1 MADSNCYYRR
11 SAVLNVGGFNEKL
24 QVMENVEV
32 LWRLQKA
39 GYKIDEGGKNVV
51 FFHHRS
57 VNQFSLAAILRRA
70 FTYGYY
76 WHKLHRIHPD
86 KTGLSAFPL
95 KAAAFI
101 SFVAISYFY
110 PLTLWILLASLSF
123 WFALKLYRDRV
134 RVKSCIAHM
143 KSRTK
148 KIGAL
153 MLIIISKIMY
163 EIFRELG
170 KLYGMISP

>member
-11 SAVLNVGGFNEKL
+11 SAVLKVGGFNEKL

-32 LWRLQKA
+32 LWKLQKA

-51 FFHHRS
+51 FSHHRS
-57 VNQFSLAAILRRA
+57 VNQFSLVAILRRA

-76 WHKLHRIHPD
+76 WNKLHRIHSD

-101 SFVAISYFY
+101 VLIVISYFY
-110 PLTLWILLASLSF
+110 PLTLWILFASLAF

-134 RVKSCIAHM
+134 RIKNCIAHM
-143 KSRTK
+143 DGKIE

-153 MLIIISKIMY
+153 MLNVFMKMLY

-170 KLYGMISP
+170 KLYGMISF

>member
-11 SAVLNVGGFNEKL
+11 SAVLKVGGFNEKL

-39 GYKIDEGGKNVV
+39 GYKIDGGGKNVV

-57 VNQFSLAAILRRA
+57 VNQFSLTTILRRA

-76 WHKLHRIHPD
+76 WNKLHRMHPD

-101 SFVAISYFY
+101 ILVVISYFH
-110 PLTLWILLASLSF
+110 PLTLWMLLVSSSF
-123 WFALKLYRDRV
+123 WLVLKLYRDRV

-143 KSRTK
+143 ENRAEKL
-148 KIGAL
+148 GAL
-153 MLIIISKIMY
+153 ILAIISKTLY

-170 KLYGMISP
+170 KLYGTISF

>member
-11 SAVLNVGGFNEKL
+11 SAALKVGGFNEKL
-24 QVMENVEV
+24 QVMENIEI

-39 GYKIDEGGKNVV
+39 GYKIEGGEKNVV

-57 VNQFSLAAILRRA
+57 INQFTLVAILRRA

-76 WHKLHRIHPD
+76 WRRLYRIHPD

-101 SFVAISYFY
+101 TLVVISYFY
-110 PLTLWILLASLSF
+110 PLTLWILLASLSS
-123 WFALKLYRDRV
+123 WFALKLYRDRI
-134 RVKSCIAHM
+134 RVKSCITHM
-143 KSRTK
+143 ESRTE

-153 MLIIISKIMY
+153 MLIIISKMFY

-170 KLYGMISP
+170 KLYGCVSS

>member
-1 MADSNCYYRR
+1 
-11 SAVLNVGGFNEKL
+11 
-24 QVMENVEV
+24 MENIEI

-39 GYKIDEGGKNVV
+39 GYKIDGGGKNVV
-51 FFHHRS
+51 FLHYRS
-57 VNQFSLAAILRRA
+57 INQFTLAAILRRA

-76 WHKLHRIHPD
+76 WHKLYRIHPD

-101 SFVAISYFY
+101 VLVVIFYFY

-123 WFALKLYRDRV
+123 WFALKVYRDRV
-134 RVKSCIAHM
+134 RIKNCIAHM
-143 KSRTK
+143 DGRIE

-153 MLIIISKIMY
+153 TLNVFTKMLY

-170 KLYGMISP
+170 KLYGIISP